1 MRHLTKGLIAAALLG
16 SCMLGQAAPAP
27 APAQTQEIYTCI
39 NDKGTVLTAD
49 RPIASCMD
57 RTQTVLGP
65 GGTVVRTIGP
75 SLTAQERAA
84 QEAKERQAR
93 DDQLRQAEEKRRD
106 RALLVRY
113 PNNAVHEQER
123 AQALGQVDDVIR
135 AAQKRA
141 SELQAE
147 RHSINTELEFYKGDP
162 AKIPPALKNELA
174 DNQHSIA
181 VQAQFITEQEAE
193 KKRINARFDA
203 ELVKLKKLWLLK
215 APVTT
220 H

>member
-1 MRHLTKGLIAAALLG
+1 MRHLTHELIAAVLLG
-16 SCMLGQAAPAP
+16 GCVICHAAPP
-27 APAQTQEIYTCI
+27 APLTQEIYTCT
-39 NDKGTVLTAD
+39 DGKGNVLTAD

-65 GGTVVRTIGP
+65 GGMVVRTIGP

-84 QEAKERQAR
+84 QEAKEKQAR
-93 DDQLRQAEEKRRD
+93 DEQLRLQEEKRQD

-123 AQALGQVDDVIR
+123 AQALAQVDAVIQ

-141 SELQAE
+141 SELQTE
-147 RHSINTELEFYKGDP
+147 RQGINNDLEFYKDDP
-162 AKIPPALKNELA
+162 TKVPPALKNELA
-174 DNQHSIA
+174 DNQHSMA
-181 VQAQFITEQEAE
+181 VQTQFIAEQQAE

-203 ELVKLKKLWLLK
+203 EHVKLKKLWLLQ
-215 APVTT
+215 APVTA

>member
-1 MRHLTKGLIAAALLG
+1 MSHLTQGLIAAALLG
-16 SCMLGQAAPAP
+16 GCMLVHAAPPP
-27 APAQTQEIYTCI
+27 APTQEIYTCI
-39 NDKGTVLTAD
+39 NDKGVVLTAD

-57 RTQTVLGP
+57 RTQTVLSP
-65 GGTVVRTIGP
+65 AGTVVRTIGP

-84 QEAKERQAR
+84 QEAKEKQTR
-93 DDQLRQAEEKRRD
+93 DEQLRQAEEKRRD

-147 RHSINTELEFYKGDP
+147 RQNINTELEFYKGDP
-162 AKIPPALKNELA
+162 AKTPPALKSQLA
-174 DNQHSIA
+174 DNQHSMA

-203 ELVKLKKLWLLK
+203 ELVKLKKLWSLQ
-215 APVTT
+215 APVA